1 MSFSKKLIIVSVL
14 LFSFLYPTPIH
25 AAGLIKGSLQFIGTF
40 FKETIGSLP
49 QNIKTVGEAMGDV
62 IVTAQNSERA
72 GGDLIELING
82 FNITQ
87 IVHGL
92 PNDQKI
98 GGAKAEEIIR
108 KSIEFRSQHPNN
120 IFNDAIGVFKVS
132 ELAENTTAQLAQL
145 YGNIQNLTIETKTA
159 LVDDNSIQCTN
170 IYSFFSNIGYC
181 VVSGISSIVGAF
193 MGLVASFIFKIALLI
208 IPWAASLSNII
219 FESVGIR
226 AGWDASL
233 QVVNLGFVIAIIVIA
248 FATMLRRESYS
259 MRTLL
264 PKLII
269 VALLINFSFV
279 ITRTLVTISDSL
291 SVAILE
297 QVSLDPVTFSKA
309 FSFDRIDFG
318 SNDDLTTTGR
328 SYADLEKD
336 FNITPSIVRVFAKI
350 IFGPSML
357 FFIWISFFIMNHST
371 STALLNNSGTLK
383 LDLDIPST
391 AGVIGNMLA
400 ILAILFGG
408 LTVSDKL
415 GVVGGKKT
423 YDLAIKGRD
432 WAKSKVKTMSA
443 KVGIQIATAIPLTE
457 AGRTAT
463 GWMQKAFGLKT
474 VGRKVSQFAA
484 KGEKYADESGLEGL
498 KGKRAVQAIPSL
510 RGSQL
515 PAALLK
521 MEKEKD
527 LLDVDNVYQYLTPRY
542 KALFGRYGQNFG
554 KIEKALGM
562 NVEAAQALQAGNQ
575 EKFVEEQT
583 KFYQGLKK
591 EDWSKLPMNQI
602 IEQKLPGIEK
612 EKLNLAFS
620 GVMSALT
627 KDPANINRVAAI
639 IKPKNLDTFG
649 DLAALYTSPDTSP
662 DLKITNVVDVEGKIV
677 YDVLIEEARNKPSE
691 YFIHDETV
699 PLKKALEMYQ
709 EVQKKKDD
717 PKEKDSIAFK
727 QLKKQSEKII
737 QNVVDSIKR
746 GDPTKKGV
754 RALKKFYDKR
764 ELGEYREEI
773 EIKA

>member
-132 ELAENTTAQLAQL
+132 ELAENTPAQLAQL

-336 FNITPSIVRVFAKI
+336 FNITPSIVRVFAKMIFASIFTLLAAFTMGAVAFMFVLRFAYLAVLVIVMPFAWFAGIFPGTHDLWKKWWHQFTRWI

-443 KVGIQIATAIPLTE
+443 KVGIQIATAIPRTE

-463 GWMQKAFGLKT
+463 GWMQKTFGLKT

-484 KGEKYADESGLEGL
+484 KGEKYADESGLEG
-498 KGKRAVQAIPSL
+498 
-510 RGSQL
+510 
-515 PAALLK
+515 
-521 MEKEKD
+521 
-527 LLDVDNVYQYLTPRY
+527 
-542 KALFGRYGQNFG
+542 
-554 KIEKALGM
+554 
-562 NVEAAQALQAGNQ
+562 
-575 EKFVEEQT
+575 
-583 KFYQGLKK
+583 
-591 EDWSKLPMNQI
+591 
-602 IEQKLPGIEK
+602 
-612 EKLNLAFS
+612 
-620 GVMSALT
+620 
-627 KDPANINRVAAI
+627 
-639 IKPKNLDTFG
+639 
-649 DLAALYTSPDTSP
+649 
-662 DLKITNVVDVEGKIV
+662 
-677 YDVLIEEARNKPSE
+677 
-691 YFIHDETV
+691 
-699 PLKKALEMYQ
+699 
-709 EVQKKKDD
+709 
-717 PKEKDSIAFK
+717 
-727 QLKKQSEKII
+727 
-737 QNVVDSIKR
+737 
-746 GDPTKKGV
+746 
-754 RALKKFYDKR
+754 
-764 ELGEYREEI
+764 
-773 EIKA
+773 